1 MAKFCTKCGAPLVD
15 GQPCQYCQGEED
27 NDNNTYV
34 EYGKNVFQMI
44 LELIKHPVD
53 GFLESVE
60 DEDSKIGLIL
70 MGIEAILNGL
80 FLYILVYK
88 IYSAAYSAS
97 SSIMGTSFTSA
108 VSNQMQ
114 VPSAGG
120 FLIKGLLVSLIL
132 SLIIS
137 VLVWGL
143 MRALGKA
150 EINWLQS
157 CQITGM
163 KSLGAS
169 LGLIFAIL
177 GTIAGLYA
185 FAIIVFLIGT
195 VLGYIY
201 FAADMISYPDTSKNA
216 VVYSM
221 LILVI
226 IMMIVGGFIITE
238 MLISAGTSSM
248 RSLQNIL

>member
-1 MAKFCTKCGAPLVD
+1 MANFCTKCGAPLVD
-15 GQPCQYCQGEED
+15 GQPCQCCQGEED
-27 NDNNTYV
+27 NNVYV
-34 EYGKNVFQMI
+34 QYGKNVFQMI
-44 LELIKHPVD
+44 LEIIKHPVD

-70 MGIEAILNGL
+70 MGIEAILSGL
-80 FLYILVYK
+80 FLYVLVYK

-97 SSIMGTSFTSA
+97 SSIMGTSFTNA

-120 FLIKGLLVSLIL
+120 FLIKGLIVSVIISLIV
-132 SLIIS
+132 S
-137 VLVWGL
+137 VLVLGL
-143 MRALGKA
+143 MKALCKA

-169 LGLIFAIL
+169 LGLILAIL
-177 GTIAGLYA
+177 GTIVGLYA
-185 FAIIVFLIGT
+185 FAIIVFLVGT

-201 FAADMISYPDTSKNA
+201 FAADMISYPGTSKNA

-226 IMMIVGGFIITE
+226 IMTIVGGFITTE
-238 MLISAGTSSM
+238 MLISAGTSSLQ
-248 RSLQNIL
+248 SLENIL